1 MLNPKAAGI
10 SLAVVWGLTV
20 FLMGLISG
28 TGYGLGFVNAIGT
41 IYIYYGTGIVG
52 SIVGLIYALID
63 GFIGGFVLAWL
74 YNKFEK

>member
-1 MLNPKAAGI
+1 MVNPKAAGI
-10 SLAVVWGLTV
+10 ALAITWGLTV

-41 IYIYYGTGIVG
+41 LYIGYGEGIMA
-52 SIVGLIYALID
+52 SILGLVYGLID